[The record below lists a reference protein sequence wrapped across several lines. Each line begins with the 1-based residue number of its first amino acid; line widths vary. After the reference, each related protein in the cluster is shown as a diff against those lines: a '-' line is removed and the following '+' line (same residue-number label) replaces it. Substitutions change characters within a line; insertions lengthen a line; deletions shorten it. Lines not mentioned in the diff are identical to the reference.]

1 MNDFCRVLG
10 MTVPV
15 ILAPMAG
22 GPSTPE
28 LAAAV
33 TNAGGLGSLGAA
45 YIAPPKIA
53 EEITRIRQLTQGR
66 FAVNLF
72 SPQGMEPL
80 HGDVAAAEK
89 FLVPYHRR
97 LSLPA
102 PQLPQESHEN
112 FSEQIEVLIR
122 ARVPVVSFTFGTLP
136 ENAIADLKEQGSYI
150 IGTATTVEEARLI
163 EKNGADAVVAQGSEA
178 GAHRGTFAAP
188 FESALIG
195 TMALV
200 PQIVDV
206 VKIPVIASGGIMDG
220 RGIVAAMALGARAVQ
235 MGTAFLAA
243 SEAGT
248 SPAYRAALR
257 KAREDQTTL
266 TRAFSGR
273 MARGVSNEFIEKWN
287 ASGLSPLSYPWQN
300 ALTREMRRAAAA
312 RDEGLLSLWAGQGVP
327 MLREGPAAQL
337 ISELKEEM
345 HRAVAELGNRFRE

>member
-1 MNDFCRVLG
+1 MNDFCRALG

-22 GPSTPE
+22 GPSTSE

-45 YIAPPKIA
+45 YIAPQKIA
-53 EEITRIRQLTQGR
+53 EEIARIRQLTQGR

-80 HGDVAAAEK
+80 RGNVAAAEN
-89 FLVPYHRR
+89 FLVPYHQR
-97 LSLPA
+97 LGLPP
-102 PQLPQESHEN
+102 PQLPQKSHEDFN
-112 FSEQIEVLIR
+112 EQIEVLIQT
-122 ARVPVVSFTFGTLP
+122 RVPVMSYTFGTLP
-136 ENAIADLKEQGSYI
+136 TSTIAALKKQNTYI

-200 PQIVDV
+200 PQIVDA

-220 RGIVAAMALGARAVQ
+220 RGIVAAIALGARAVQ

-243 SEAGT
+243 NEAGT

-266 TRAFSGR
+266 TRVFSGR

-300 ALTREMRRAAAA
+300 ALTREMRRAAGAS
-312 RDEGLLSLWAGQGVP
+312 DDGLLSLWAGQGVP
-327 MLREGPAAQL
+327 MLREVSAAQL

-345 HRAVAELGNRFRE
+345 NRALAELGSRSNE